1 MAMNDHRPYEYRL
14 SLTENDHFVTCL
26 AFNPAF
32 LSIFLYFVNCLDG
45 TFTFRSNLVPLNAF
59 SSTDLSFVDLIV
71 TLLSFSHPLN
81 AFFLILV
88 RSDLDV
94 PPMLTVFRFVQPAN
108 APDPIFFI
116 LSGMVT
122 VLFKLVHPLNAPDL
136 IVVTFLPML
145 TVFRFVQPANAF
157 AFICFTLSPM
167 VRFFSF
173 LLSFIAFGAME
184 VTLYSTPSV
193 PVTVLTVIFDEVDLI
208 FFSSTSLPDFVT

>member
-1 MAMNDHRPYEYRL
+1 MAMNDHHPYEYRL

-45 TFTFRSNLVPLNAF
+45 TFTFRSDLVPLNAF

-94 PPMLTVFRFVQPAN
+94 PPML
-108 APDPIFFI
+108 
-116 LSGMVT
+116 T